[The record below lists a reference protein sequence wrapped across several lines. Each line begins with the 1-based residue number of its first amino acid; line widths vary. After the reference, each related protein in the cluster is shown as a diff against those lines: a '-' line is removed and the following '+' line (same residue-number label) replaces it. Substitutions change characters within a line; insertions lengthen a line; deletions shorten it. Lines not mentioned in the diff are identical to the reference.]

1 VDRIKRL
8 SFEVLDEHKSK
19 FGEDFAENKV
29 ALNQVSI
36 IRSKGLKNKVAGYI
50 TRFIKKQ
57 IREEK
62 FKQDR
67 GVSDSTGIEEQ
78 ESSLE
83 ITESEVEEITLTNE
97 EVEDITLTNKKTETT
112 TPTVEP
118 VEEKTET
125 TTPTVEP
132 VEEKTETTTPTVEPV
147 EEKTETT
154 TPTVEP
160 VEEKTE

>member
-1 VDRIKRL
+1 MDRIKRL

-19 FGEDFAENKV
+19 FGEDFAENKI

-67 GVSDSTGIEEQ
+67 TVSDSTDITEQ

-83 ITESEVEEITLTNE
+83 ITNEEVDEITITNE
-97 EVEDITLTNKKTETT
+97 EVDEIAVTNKQTETT
-112 TPTVEP
+112 TPAVES
-118 VEEKTET
+118 VEEKTE
-125 TTPTVEP
+125 
-132 VEEKTETTTPTVEPV
+132 
-147 EEKTETT
+147 
-154 TPTVEP
+154 
-160 VEEKTE
+160 